1 VSLQERA
8 DEIARLFAEAA
19 RHAALGELTEAAEHA
34 QQALTLLDDQIAAL
48 MCGDDT

>member
-1 VSLQERA
+1 MTLPERA

-34 QQALTLLDDQIAAL
+34 RQGADLCDDQIADL
-48 MCGDDT
+48 MCGET